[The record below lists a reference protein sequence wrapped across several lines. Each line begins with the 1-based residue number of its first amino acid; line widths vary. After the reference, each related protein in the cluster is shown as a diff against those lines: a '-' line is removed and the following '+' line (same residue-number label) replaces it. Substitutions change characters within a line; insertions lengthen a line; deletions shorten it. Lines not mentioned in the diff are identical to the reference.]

1 MDADEKVV
9 PGDVIDGQEGSVE
22 SLPDFDRAAES
33 RALRKFDIF
42 ALPQMMIVMLV
53 AYLDRSNI
61 AWSLSPDA
69 LWNAKVFGLVEGL
82 HLHGNQFNN
91 ISTVFYA
98 TYVVFEVPW
107 VIAVKRFGANR
118 VLAIALVCWSVV
130 TLCTGFIHNYAQ
142 ALAMRLLL
150 GAAEA
155 GLFPSQAF
163 VISTIWDRQDC
174 AKRIC
179 LLYMAAALSGA
190 FGGLIAY
197 GVETMGT
204 RLGLAAWRWLFII
217 EGAVS
222 VALCSMAWFTLPRS
236 SEQAWFLTE
245 EENEVMRVRRARNAA
260 YQGNTDTFK
269 PHHIRQAFTDLQV
282 YLAAILQ
289 FGNTVSQF
297 GFSTFLPTLL
307 TGFGYT
313 SLQANYLSIPCYV
326 VAAISLFAWASL
338 SDRLGKRALI
348 SFICCLPCVLGY
360 AIVVGTSNKAAG
372 YFAMYMCAAGI
383 YPYNAVL
390 TTWVSNNIA
399 PDYKRSAALPLFVC
413 LANISGIVASQ
424 IYPAS
429 DAPRYITGNATSLAL
444 ESLSCCGVG
453 LLWLL
458 LRRRNLRKSME
469 QTGETGQSNTS
480 YDDDRGPNFLYAL

>member
-1 MDADEKVV
+1 
-9 PGDVIDGQEGSVE
+9 
-22 SLPDFDRAAES
+22 
-33 RALRKFDIF
+33 
-42 ALPQMMIVMLV
+42 MILMLV

-61 AWSLSPDA
+61 G
-69 LWNAKVFGLVEGL
+69 NAKVFGLVEGL

-118 VLAIALVCWSVV
+118 VLAVALVCWSVV

-155 GLFPSQAF
+155 GLFPSLAF
-163 VISTIWDRQDC
+163 C

-179 LLYMAAALSGA
+179 LLYMSAALSGA
-190 FGGLIAY
+190 FGGMIAY
-197 GVETMGT
+197 GVETMGNQ
-204 RLGLAAWRWLFII
+204 LGLAAWRWLFII

-222 VALCSMAWFTLPRS
+222 VALCSAAWFTLPRS
-236 SEQAWFLTE
+236 SEQAWFLTPE
-245 EENEVMRVRRARNAA
+245 EKAIMQARRARNVA
-260 YQGNTDTFK
+260 YQGSTDSFK
-269 PHHIRQAFTDLQV
+269 SHHIVQAFTDPQV

-313 SLQANYLSIPCYV
+313 SLQANYVSIPCYV
-326 VAAISLFAWASL
+326 VAAISLFTWASI

-348 SFICCLPCVLGY
+348 SFVCCLPRVLGY
-360 AIVVGTSNKAAG
+360 AIVAGTANKAAG

-383 YPYNAVL
+383 YPYNEVL
-390 TTWVSNNIA
+390 TTWVSNNIT

-429 DAPRYITGNATSLAL
+429 DAPRYITDNATSLAP
-444 ESLSCCGVG
+444 ESLSCVGVG

-458 LRRRNLRKSME
+458 LKRRNQRKSME
-469 QTGETGQSNTS
+469 QTSEGGLHE
-480 YDDDRGPNFLYAL
+480 YLDDDRGPNFEYAL